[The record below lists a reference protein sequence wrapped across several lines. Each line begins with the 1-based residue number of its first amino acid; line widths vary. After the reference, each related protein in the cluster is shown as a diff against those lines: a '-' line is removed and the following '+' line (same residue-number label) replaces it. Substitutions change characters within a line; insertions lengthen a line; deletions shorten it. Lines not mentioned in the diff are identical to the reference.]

1 MSTRFDASE
10 SRLTWKSRCVR
21 VPLTIGVIGSLLLAA
36 CSSSDQQNSDP
47 TSPGQTTQQSEQQVQ
62 NPTHV
67 LQNVN
72 LKLASNGNVSA
83 IDTNNIYV
91 NEQEHKSS
99 SKTINFKVKDVIN
112 DVPVRVSTQYQS
124 SKGTG
129 TNLKDLNGY
138 SGELTIKVTVENL
151 TLKSQEVSYDAGGT
165 KRTNQALVGVPFTVA
180 GSVSLDNVKS
190 NQIITS
196 GDKTDDSATN
206 GVIST
211 TGDGKANVQWGAILA
226 PPTSGASTSFTLKV
240 NAQDFKAP
248 DFDIAVQPGFASD
261 LSGESVLNNSFNK
274 NDANQVAMLQRTID
288 LVNNVDSTITSASSQ
303 VNELRSSLD
312 NTSDTLG
319 QDAAKNLQANSE
331 SLTKRMAELD
341 GQIQSLKDDLAKTA
355 DGNKNQL
362 ISQLESTV
370 NTMDTL
376 LGDTSQVPNV
386 SVSHQNGSCTVDR
399 GAAGGGSSVYG
410 NLVQLSQI
418 LNNYADASGDCQHAL
433 TDSLRQTIGP
443 DNPSPEVCRDG
454 SSVTCSLYGA
464 SVTSQA
470 SLIGLVANGEK
481 LVNELQ
487 PEYLKG
493 ANKNYRALRGEV
505 DNLTKYLQ
513 SDEGK
518 KAIRDHQQ
526 NGDVTESL
534 KSSRRSVDE
543 LKKTSDELTK
553 ALNSLHSKA
562 VAARNDVS
570 GNSNSIDQQ
579 NEDIANELCKLS
591 VENGGKLSQ
600 EEVDRLRSYLTSTP
614 CGETPR
620 TPQRD
625 QNNQNQGDQNTP
637 NNNQNGN
644 NGNQNDQNQGHQD
657 NNQNTPNNNQNG
669 QNDQNGQ
676 GGAQVTPQN
685 DPTENGQNG
694 QNGQNDQNG
703 QNQNTPNNNQNGNN
717 ANQGGTPVVPAAHRF
732 AADKLQA
739 PEGYGQAM
747 DERLN
752 NQARAWDE
760 VIKETDLQNPTTPLA
775 QNAKGF
781 SDQVNSLD
789 SALSSV
795 EKAYAGEGD
804 DQNRDRD
811 DRQNDPNSLDE
822 KLKSLTSASDELGKN
837 LDELSSQHSELSEA
851 LKNAFKDSADETS
864 KNINNLISQEIR
876 QVSAQGS
883 AGADSIQNSFTSSI
897 YGLAEASNVIV
908 RDAGN
913 SLEAQR
919 RDIAGKVENLKA
931 SLDGVTQ
938 SSLEQLDAR
947 TGNASRDL
955 AGASVLLADDLNKVI
970 LDLGDSRV
978 DGSGL
983 LGALKTN
990 AAKAGAA
997 DFQLALASQNAQ
1009 GYTSVRAEDIAA
1021 VQLRQAQFKASL
1033 EKLKSLPSFHLP
1045 DGGKA
1050 EVKVVYTFHI
1060 GDM

>member
-47 TSPGQTTQQSEQQVQ
+47 TLPGQTTQQSEQQVQ

-433 TDSLRQTIGP
+433 ADSLRQTIGP

-685 DPTENGQNG
+685 DPTENG

>member
-319 QDAAKNLQANSE
+319 QDAAKNLQVNSE

-433 TDSLRQTIGP
+433 ADSLRQTIGP

-526 NGDVTESL
+526 NGDITESL

-625 QNNQNQGDQNTP
+625 QNNQNQGDQNIP

-644 NGNQNDQNQGHQD
+644 NGNQNNQNQGNQD

-685 DPTENGQNG
+685 DPTENG

-947 TGNASRDL
+947 TGSASRDL

>member
-124 SKGTG
+124 SKGTS

-433 TDSLRQTIGP
+433 ADSLRQTIGP

-685 DPTENGQNG
+685 DPTENG

>member
-165 KRTNQALVGVPFTVA
+165 NRTNQALVGVPFTVA

-657 NNQNTPNNNQNG
+657 NNQNTPNNNQKG

-685 DPTENGQNG
+685 DPTENG

>member
-433 TDSLRQTIGP
+433 ADSLRQTIGP
-443 DNPSPEVCRDG
+443 DNPSPEVCRDR

-644 NGNQNDQNQGHQD
+644 NGNQNNQNQGNQD

-685 DPTENGQNG
+685 DPTENG

>member
-644 NGNQNDQNQGHQD
+644 NGNQNNQNQGNQD

-685 DPTENGQNG
+685 DPTES
-694 QNGQNDQNG
+694 GQNDQNGQNG

>member
-418 LNNYADASGDCQHAL
+418 LNNYADASGDCQRAL
-433 TDSLRQTIGP
+433 ADSLRQTIGP

-644 NGNQNDQNQGHQD
+644 NGNQNNQNQGNQD

-685 DPTENGQNG
+685 DPTENG

-811 DRQNDPNSLDE
+811 DRQNDSNSLDE

>member
-433 TDSLRQTIGP
+433 ADSLRQTIGP

-644 NGNQNDQNQGHQD
+644 NGNQNDQNQGNQD

-685 DPTENGQNG
+685 DPTENG

-822 KLKSLTSASDELGKN
+822 KLKALTSASDELGKN

>member
-526 NGDVTESL
+526 NDDITESL

-620 TPQRD
+620 TPQHD

-644 NGNQNDQNQGHQD
+644 NGNQNNQNQGNQD

-685 DPTENGQNG
+685 DPTES
-694 QNGQNDQNG
+694 GQNDQNGQNG

-775 QNAKGF
+775 RNAKGF

>member
-644 NGNQNDQNQGHQD
+644 NGNQNNQNQGNQD

-685 DPTENGQNG
+685 DPTENG

-837 LDELSSQHSELSEA
+837 LDELSSQHAELSEA

>member
-433 TDSLRQTIGP
+433 ADSLRQTIGP

-481 LVNELQ
+481 LVNDLQ

-526 NGDVTESL
+526 NGDITESL

-644 NGNQNDQNQGHQD
+644 NGNQNNQNQGNQD

-685 DPTENGQNG
+685 DPTE
-694 QNGQNDQNG
+694 NGQNDQNG

-822 KLKSLTSASDELGKN
+822 KLKVLTSASDELGKN

>member
-151 TLKSQEVSYDAGGT
+151 TLKSQVVSYDAGGT

-433 TDSLRQTIGP
+433 ADSLRQTIGP

-481 LVNELQ
+481 LVNDLQ

-644 NGNQNDQNQGHQD
+644 NGNQNNQNQGNQD

-685 DPTENGQNG
+685 DPTENG

-955 AGASVLLADDLNKVI
+955 AGASVLLTDDLNKVI

>member
-418 LNNYADASGDCQHAL
+418 LNNYADASGDCQRAL
-433 TDSLRQTIGP
+433 ADSLRQTIGP

-620 TPQRD
+620 TPQHD

-657 NNQNTPNNNQNG
+657 NNQNTPNNNQN
-669 QNDQNGQ
+669 DQNGQ

-685 DPTENGQNG
+685 DPTENG

>member
-319 QDAAKNLQANSE
+319 QDAAKNLQVNSE

-433 TDSLRQTIGP
+433 ADSLRQTIGP

-526 NGDVTESL
+526 NGDITESL

-644 NGNQNDQNQGHQD
+644 NGNQNNQNQGNQD

-685 DPTENGQNG
+685 DPTENG

-947 TGNASRDL
+947 TGSASRDL

>member
-433 TDSLRQTIGP
+433 ADSLRQTIGP

-644 NGNQNDQNQGHQD
+644 NGNQNNQNQGNQD

-685 DPTENGQNG
+685 DPTENGQND
-694 QNGQNDQNG
+694 QNDQNG

-947 TGNASRDL
+947 TGSASRDL

>member
-433 TDSLRQTIGP
+433 ADSLRQTIGP
-443 DNPSPEVCRDG
+443 DNPSPEVCRDR

-644 NGNQNDQNQGHQD
+644 NGNQNNQNQGHQD

-685 DPTENGQNG
+685 DPTE
-694 QNGQNDQNG
+694 NGQNDQNG

>member
-433 TDSLRQTIGP
+433 ADSLRQTIGP

-526 NGDVTESL
+526 NGDITESL

-694 QNGQNDQNG
+694 QNG

>member
-526 NGDVTESL
+526 NGDITESL

-620 TPQRD
+620 TPQHD
-625 QNNQNQGDQNTP
+625 QNNQNQGD
-637 NNNQNGN
+637 
-644 NGNQNDQNQGHQD
+644 
-657 NNQNTPNNNQNG
+657 
-669 QNDQNGQ
+669 
-676 GGAQVTPQN
+676 
-685 DPTENGQNG
+685 
-694 QNGQNDQNG
+694 
-703 QNQNTPNNNQNGNN
+703 QNTPNNNQNGNN

>member
-676 GGAQVTPQN
+676 GGAQATPQN
-685 DPTENGQNG
+685 DPTENGQND
-694 QNGQNDQNG
+694 QNDQNG

-804 DQNRDRD
+804 DQNRDHD

>member
-433 TDSLRQTIGP
+433 ADSLRQTIGP

-526 NGDVTESL
+526 NGDITESL

-644 NGNQNDQNQGHQD
+644 NGNQNNQNQGHQD

-685 DPTENGQNG
+685 DPTENG

-947 TGNASRDL
+947 TGSASRDL

>member
-433 TDSLRQTIGP
+433 ADSLRQTIGP

-644 NGNQNDQNQGHQD
+644 NGNQNDQNQGNQD

-685 DPTENGQNG
+685 DPTE
-694 QNGQNDQNG
+694 NGQNDQNG

-822 KLKSLTSASDELGKN
+822 KLKVLTSASDELGKN

>member
-454 SSVTCSLYGA
+454 ASVTCSLYGA

-625 QNNQNQGDQNTP
+625 QNNQNQVDQNTP

-685 DPTENGQNG
+685 DPTENG

>member
-331 SLTKRMAELD
+331 SLTKRMADLD

-433 TDSLRQTIGP
+433 ADSLRQTIGP

-685 DPTENGQNG
+685 DPTES
-694 QNGQNDQNG
+694 GQNDQNG

-947 TGNASRDL
+947 TGSASRDL

>member
-433 TDSLRQTIGP
+433 ADSLRQTIGP

-493 ANKNYRALRGEV
+493 ANKNYRALRGEI

-526 NGDVTESL
+526 NGDITESL

-644 NGNQNDQNQGHQD
+644 NGNQNNQNQGNQD

-685 DPTENGQNG
+685 DPTENG

>member
-433 TDSLRQTIGP
+433 ADSLRQTIGP

-526 NGDVTESL
+526 NGDITESL

-685 DPTENGQNG
+685 DPTENGQN
-694 QNGQNDQNG
+694 DQNG

-804 DQNRDRD
+804 DQNRDHD

-822 KLKSLTSASDELGKN
+822 KLKALTSASDELGKN

>member
-1 MSTRFDASE
+1 M
-10 SRLTWKSRCVR
+10 
-21 VPLTIGVIGSLLLAA
+21 
-36 CSSSDQQNSDP
+36 
-47 TSPGQTTQQSEQQVQ
+47 
-62 NPTHV
+62 
-67 LQNVN
+67 
-72 LKLASNGNVSA
+72 
-83 IDTNNIYV
+83 
-91 NEQEHKSS
+91 
-99 SKTINFKVKDVIN
+99 
-112 DVPVRVSTQYQS
+112 
-124 SKGTG
+124 
-129 TNLKDLNGY
+129 
-138 SGELTIKVTVENL
+138 
-151 TLKSQEVSYDAGGT
+151 
-165 KRTNQALVGVPFTVA
+165 A

-433 TDSLRQTIGP
+433 ADSLRQTIGP

-685 DPTENGQNG
+685 DPTENG

>member
-433 TDSLRQTIGP
+433 ADSLRQTIGP

-694 QNGQNDQNG
+694 QNDQNG

-804 DQNRDRD
+804 DQNRDHD

-947 TGNASRDL
+947 TGSASRDL

>member
-433 TDSLRQTIGP
+433 ADSLRQTIGP

-526 NGDVTESL
+526 NGDITESL

-644 NGNQNDQNQGHQD
+644 NGNQNNQNQGNQD

-685 DPTENGQNG
+685 DPTENG

-947 TGNASRDL
+947 TGKASRDL

>member
-418 LNNYADASGDCQHAL
+418 LNNYADASGDCQRAL
-433 TDSLRQTIGP
+433 ADSLRQTIGP

-644 NGNQNDQNQGHQD
+644 NGNQNNQNQGNQD

-685 DPTENGQNG
+685 DPTENG

-947 TGNASRDL
+947 TGSASRDL

>member
-685 DPTENGQNG
+685 DPTES
-694 QNGQNDQNG
+694 GQNDQNGQNG

-822 KLKSLTSASDELGKN
+822 KLKALTSASDELGKN

>member
-331 SLTKRMAELD
+331 NLTKRMAELD

-433 TDSLRQTIGP
+433 ADSLRQTIGP

-685 DPTENGQNG
+685 DPTENG

>member
-418 LNNYADASGDCQHAL
+418 LNNYADASGDCQRAL
-433 TDSLRQTIGP
+433 ADSLRQTIGP

-644 NGNQNDQNQGHQD
+644 NGNQNDQNQGNQD

-685 DPTENGQNG
+685 DPTENGQN
-694 QNGQNDQNG
+694 DQNG
-703 QNQNTPNNNQNGNN
+703 QNQNTPNNKQNGNN

>member
-694 QNGQNDQNG
+694 QNDQNG

-732 AADKLQA
+732 AVDKLQA

>member
-433 TDSLRQTIGP
+433 ADSLRQTIGP

-694 QNGQNDQNG
+694 QNDQNG

-822 KLKSLTSASDELGKN
+822 KLKALTSASDELGKN

-947 TGNASRDL
+947 TGSASRDL

>member
-124 SKGTG
+124 PKGTG

-433 TDSLRQTIGP
+433 ADSLRQTIGP

-493 ANKNYRALRGEV
+493 ANKNYRALRGEI

-685 DPTENGQNG
+685 DPTENG

>member
-570 GNSNSIDQQ
+570 GSSNSIDQQ

-694 QNGQNDQNG
+694 QNDQNG

-804 DQNRDRD
+804 DQNRDHD

>member
-433 TDSLRQTIGP
+433 ADSLRQTIGP
-443 DNPSPEVCRDG
+443 DNPSPEVCRDR

-644 NGNQNDQNQGHQD
+644 NGNQNNQNQGHQD

-685 DPTENGQNG
+685 DPTENG

>member
-433 TDSLRQTIGP
+433 ADSLRQTIGP

-526 NGDVTESL
+526 NGDITESL

-625 QNNQNQGDQNTP
+625 QNNQNQGNQNTP

-644 NGNQNDQNQGHQD
+644 NGNQNDQNQGNQD

-694 QNGQNDQNG
+694 QNG

-822 KLKSLTSASDELGKN
+822 KLKVLTSASDELGKN

-897 YGLAEASNVIV
+897 YGLAEASNVIL

>member
-418 LNNYADASGDCQHAL
+418 LNNYADASGDCQRAL
-433 TDSLRQTIGP
+433 ADSLRQTIGP

-694 QNGQNDQNG
+694 QNDQNG

-804 DQNRDRD
+804 DQNRDHD

>member
-418 LNNYADASGDCQHAL
+418 LNNYADASGDCQRAL
-433 TDSLRQTIGP
+433 ADSLRQTIGP

-694 QNGQNDQNG
+694 QNDQNG
-703 QNQNTPNNNQNGNN
+703 QNQNTPNNKQNGNN

-938 SSLEQLDAR
+938 SSLEQLDTR